1 MSNVEITK
9 RHENATTDKLN
20 VNPRSSAKKF
30 NSLIFRRLEVVHS
43 LPPLDTF
50 ELSENQATKM
60 WKQVLTLPPKEM
72 QVGEY
77 EVIVPA
83 YPRPCLVYGG
93 RGGVQMTGG

>member
-9 RHENATTDKLN
+9 QHENATTDKLN

-60 WKQVLTLPPKEM
+60 WKQVLPKEM